1 MIPPTSLAP
10 SSPRIASTSAWASR
24 QCTTTGL
31 RTRRARPIR
40 WRKTRSCTSRGERLR
55 KKSRP
60 ISPTATTRGPPARR
74 SISVRTSASA
84 AAASWGCTPT
94 VAQTPGSASA
104 SAMAAREVGT
114 SVPIV
119 SMRVTPACRAR
130 AIISARSPSNSGK
143 CRCAWVSKSSRLTSS
158 SRVRGSRRDS
168 ETHTADELARRR
180 HHVHRPSPLRIGGKA
195 DLTRERPVALAPA
208 TLDRRETDDVDDL
221 ALEPPDVV
229 HGLLESRRRVDRGV
243 GNEPVPEHRLG
254 GDRRRQLE
262 RTDGDDVPSQPRLG
276 EEQRRRRDG
285 DATDEGGARGEHA
298 DQPRDH
304 ESARPGPRPRATEG
318 RRQRHHRHPCGDR
331 ERRHRRQANQRQGE
345 VQRAEER
352 DEEED
357 VADQRI
363 RVHDGLVPRVERR
376 EKRERDEGEK
386 EEDVD
391 RRQRGRGPVGR
402 EQEQEDAVIE
412 RLDHVLGRGQHQAVG
427 APLRDDQ
434 RVPYLDEDR
443 DEEPEQEQV
452 ADDQAHV
459 RQATAEHEEGEE
471 TAEEGRERDA
481 PGLREGE
488 DHPGGPRRSTM
499 ARATSS
505 RRSACTQSSTSA
517 AADVARRWAPTKSSA
532 LARTPPS
539 SAQISRSTRAMDA
552 SRSATSRIVR
562 TYSSVSIAIISPSSR
577 GAGRGPA

>member
-31 RTRRARPIR
+31 PTRRARPIR
-40 WRKTRSCTSRGERLR
+40 WRKTRSCTSRGERSR

-74 SISVRTSASA
+74 SISVRTPASAS
-84 AAASWGCTPT
+84 AASWGCTPT
-94 VAQTPGSASA
+94 VAHTSGSASA

-130 AIISARSPSNSGK
+130 AIISARSPSNSGT
-143 CRCAWVSKSSRLTSS
+143 CRCAWVSKSSRLTGASQ
-158 SRVRGSRRDS
+158 VRGSRRHS
-168 ETHTADELARRR
+168 ESHAPDELARRR
-180 HHVHRPSPLRIGGKA
+180 RHVHRPSPLRIGGKA
-195 DLTRERPVALAPA
+195 GLTRERPVALAPA

-243 GNEPVPEHRLG
+243 G
-254 GDRRRQLE
+254 
-262 RTDGDDVPSQPRLG
+262 
-276 EEQRRRRDG
+276 
-285 DATDEGGARGEHA
+285 
-298 DQPRDH
+298 
-304 ESARPGPRPRATEG
+304 
-318 RRQRHHRHPCGDR
+318 
-331 ERRHRRQANQRQGE
+331 
-345 VQRAEER
+345 
-352 DEEED
+352 
-357 VADQRI
+357 
-363 RVHDGLVPRVERR
+363 
-376 EKRERDEGEK
+376 EK

-391 RRQRGRGPVGR
+391 RRQRGRGPVSG

-471 TAEEGRERDA
+471 TADEGRGRDT
-481 PGLREGE
+481 PGLREGQ

-505 RRSACTQSSTSA
+505 RRSACPQSSTSA
-517 AADVARRWAPTKSSA
+517 AAAVARRWAPTRSSA
-532 LARTPPS
+532 LPRTPLS
-539 SAQISRSTRAMDA
+539 STQISRSTRAMEA
-552 SRSATSRIVR
+552 SRAATSRMVR
-562 TYSSVSIAIISPSSR
+562 R
-577 GAGRGPA
+577 